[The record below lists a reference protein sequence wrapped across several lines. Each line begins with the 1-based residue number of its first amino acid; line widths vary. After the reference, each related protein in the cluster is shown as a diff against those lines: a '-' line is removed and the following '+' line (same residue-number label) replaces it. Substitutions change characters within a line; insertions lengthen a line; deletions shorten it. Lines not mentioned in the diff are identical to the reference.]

1 MSASTETRPGR
12 ILLADDEETF
22 LEATAAL
29 LRRAGYACDTARDAT
44 EAAGFLGAAEYD
56 VLIAD
61 IRMPGNSELDLL
73 RHTAVTHRST
83 PVILV
88 TGYPT
93 LDTAIR
99 SVELSVVAYM
109 VKPLAFDQLEVRVR
123 AVINGSRAARA
134 VREARER
141 LGTWQRDVA
150 RATDALEVSPRQI
163 QPASFEL
170 FLTTTS
176 QTILDSLADLRHVT
190 EALAGGGG
198 APEPCHL
205 LNCPRLRQYK
215 DAVVAAI
222 AVLEETKGAFK
233 SRQLGELRQNLEALV
248 KEMS

>member
-1 MSASTETRPGR
+1 
-12 ILLADDEETF
+12 
-22 LEATAAL
+22 
-29 LRRAGYACDTARDAT
+29 
-44 EAAGFLGAAEYD
+44 
-56 VLIAD
+56 
-61 IRMPGNSELDLL
+61 
-73 RHTAVTHRST
+73 
-83 PVILV
+83 
-88 TGYPT
+88 
-93 LDTAIR
+93 
-99 SVELSVVAYM
+99 M